1 MSARNKIGAG
11 RVFTLFELVL
21 LPILGVMMYISKLL
35 MEFLPNIHLLG
46 MFIMVFTLVFR
57 VKALV
62 PIYIYVF
69 LTGLYGG
76 FAPWWVPNLYVWTVL
91 WAVTMLLPRQMPYR
105 FACVVYPV
113 VCSLHG
119 FLYGTLY
126 APAQALLYGLDFHGM
141 IAWIVAGFPF
151 DAIHG
156 VGNLL
161 TGLLI
166 VPMTVLL
173 HRLNR
178 KVQRI

>member
-1 MSARNKIGAG
+1 MSAPNNSGAK
-11 RVFTLFELVL
+11 RAFTVYELVL
-21 LPILGVMMYISKLL
+21 LPMLGVLMYVSKML

-62 PIYIYVF
+62 PIYIYV
-69 LTGLYGG
+69 LLLGLYGG
-76 FAPWWVPNLYVWTVL
+76 FAPWWVPNLYIWTLL
-91 WAVTMLLPRQMPYR
+91 WVAAMLLPRQMPQKI
-105 FACVVYPV
+105 ACIVYPV

-119 FLYGTLY
+119 FLFGVLY
-126 APAQALLYGLDFHGM
+126 APAQALLYGLSFKGM
-141 IAWIVAGFPF
+141 IAWIVAGFAF

-166 VPMTVLL
+166 VPFVALL
-173 HRLNR
+173 RRLNR
-178 KVQRI
+178 SVNRL